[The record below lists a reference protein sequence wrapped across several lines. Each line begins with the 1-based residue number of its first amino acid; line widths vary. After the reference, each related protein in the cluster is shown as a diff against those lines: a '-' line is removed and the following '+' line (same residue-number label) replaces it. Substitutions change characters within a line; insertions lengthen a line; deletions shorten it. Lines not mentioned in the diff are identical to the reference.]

1 MLKRLGNWTIR
12 ANIQS
17 PLVERTYKE
26 PFFIKPLFTK
36 KEEETPIEETPI
48 VPEEVVNTKEIST
61 PQGNI
66 TRSTVEISTPRFPE
80 NIPYTETRRQFYYRD
95 GTPLSDEDYAT
106 VKKQFDEGRFIDRT
120 TLNGK
125 TVFNVGYMGPLID
138 LLNSEGIQYRIGGG
152 QRAPGATYGSKNS
165 YHYQGLGLD
174 INSPDGSKEGRRQLA
189 ESLSRIRDKIRNLDW
204 RSWIPTDS
212 QDAIRLLDPALNNRH
227 MAYIHEYG
235 DLLKRTGG
243 TGEHFHFGIDNITQ
257 DFKYADFI
265 HNYKLN

>member
-1 MLKRLGNWTIR
+1 MLKRLGNWTSR

-17 PLVERTYKE
+17 PLVERRYKE
-26 PFFIKPLFTK
+26 PFIIKPLFTK
-36 KEEETPIEETPI
+36 KEEETPVEETPI
-48 VPEEVVNTKEIST
+48 EEPVVPEEVDSTKEIST
-61 PQGNI
+61 P
-66 TRSTVEISTPRFPE
+66 TFPE
-80 NIPYTETRRQFYYRD
+80 TIPKTYNEMRRQFYYRD

-106 VKKQFDEGRFIDRT
+106 VKQQFDEGKFIDRT

-125 TVFNVGYMGPLID
+125 IVFNVGYMGPLID

-174 INSPDGSKEGRRQLA
+174 INSPDGSREGRRQLA

-204 RSWIPTDS
+204 RSWIPIDS

-227 MAYIHEYG
+227 MAYMHEYG

-265 HNYKLN
+265 HNYN